1 MAPVLNNRVLN
12 KRCGHALAVAVKGS
26 RWRWWAVRAVVHAG
40 LAMFIAFHSLAPA
53 AAAELRVK
61 VTELRS
67 NDGNVHFALH
77 ATPESFPDSEGRS
90 AGTHVPARSLEAG
103 AVFTGLKAGRYAVAV
118 YHDENG
124 NGKFDQGF
132 LGIPL
137 EGYGFSNGAM
147 AIFSAPC
154 FNDAAIELDGEITEI
169 TIPMIY

>member
-1 MAPVLNNRVLN
+1 MTNNRVLYH
-12 KRCGHALAVAVKGS
+12 RRGHDLAVTAKGA
-26 RWRWWAVRAVVHAG
+26 RWRWWMVRAAAHAG
-40 LAMFIAFHSLAPA
+40 LAMLIACHSFAPA

-61 VTELRS
+61 VRELHS
-67 NDGNVHFALH
+67 NAGNVHFALY
-77 ATPESFPDSEGRS
+77 ATPESFPNNDGRY
-90 AGTHVPARSLEAG
+90 AGTHVPARSLGAF

-132 LGIPL
+132 FGIPL

-147 AIFSAPC
+147 AIFRAPR
-154 FNDAAIELDGEITEI
+154 FHEAAIELNGEVTEI

>member
-1 MAPVLNNRVLN
+1 MLKSQLLKNLCASAV
-12 KRCGHALAVAVKGS
+12 ALAFAAVS
-26 RWRWWAVRAVVHAG
+26 
-40 LAMFIAFHSLAPA
+40 PA

-61 VTELRS
+61 VSELHS
-67 NDGNVHFALH
+67 NDGNVHFALY
-77 ATPESFPDSEGRS
+77 ATPESFPNNEGRY
-90 AGTHVPARSLEAG
+90 AGTHVPARSFGAL

-147 AIFSAPC
+147 AIFRAPR
-154 FNDAAIELDGEITEI
+154 FNEAAIELDGEVTEI